1 MPISL
6 ADFTKQN
13 NMTENEMTGLLLKL
27 ADLGITGVKV
37 HYDGGGDSGAIEW
50 IGYTKEPCT
59 TPEDVNDGIDD
70 WDNDTNLAQLD
81 SSAYS
86 LIENFAEEK
95 LLTDIEDWWE
105 NEGGFG
111 NLCIC
116 VPSGKY
122 MVNNSI
128 RITETENYTHE
139 GSLLNKTEND

>member
-1 MPISL
+1 
-6 ADFTKQN
+6 
-13 NMTENEMTGLLLKL
+13 MTENEMTGLLLKL
-27 ADLGITGVKV
+27 ADLGVTGVKV

-59 TPEDVNDGIDD
+59 TPEDVNDDIDN
-70 WDNDTNLAQLD
+70 WDNDVNLAELD

-86 LIENFAEEK
+86 LIEDFAQERI
-95 LLTDIEDWWE
+95 LNDLEDWWN
-105 NEGGFG
+105 NEGGYG
-111 NLCIC
+111 NLSIC